1 MGKKKIDNYSRIENK
16 MFRNVTYCKRKRG
29 LIKKAME
36 LSLLC
41 DQQICLAV
49 YDNLKEK
56 MIVYSSS
63 NDFTLESAHKKEL
76 EQNDNKSFESYT
88 NLNYEHFVVNQTVSI
103 NDSKEQTQRTKPS
116 KVI

>member
-1 MGKKKIDNYSRIENK
+1 MSYLFYKFIVINKLKLNNHKNETMGKKKIDNYSRIENK

-63 NDFTLESAHKKEL
+63 DDFTLA
-76 EQNDNKSFESYT
+76 
-88 NLNYEHFVVNQTVSI
+88 
-103 NDSKEQTQRTKPS
+103 
-116 KVI
+116 